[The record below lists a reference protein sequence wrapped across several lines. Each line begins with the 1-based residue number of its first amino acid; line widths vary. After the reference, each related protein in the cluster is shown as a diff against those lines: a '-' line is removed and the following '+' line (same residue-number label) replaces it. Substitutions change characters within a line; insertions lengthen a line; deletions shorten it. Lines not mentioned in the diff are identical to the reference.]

1 MLQGATLLL
10 SAVLIFNSVSAQS
23 QRGERVIPE
32 GTVIQLSLVDPLSS
46 KLSEPGDKV
55 TAIVK
60 NDVSVDGSVL
70 LRQGTEI
77 VGRVTQ
83 TRPAGRPFRGG
94 VLHVTF
100 ERAIID
106 GQPYKISAI
115 IQSASDFTRD
125 EKVKSDT
132 EGTLKGG
139 TDGSQTLTNVLT
151 AGGLGM
157 LGAMV
162 VVLAGSEGRGG
173 GIGGIGLGGAGS
185 AAGAAVLGG
194 SMAAGLLLTKGKEVR
209 LDGSSI
215 IRLKLAR
222 PIVIE

>member
-1 MLQGATLLL
+1 MFRTIPFLLALALATNN
-10 SAVLIFNSVSAQS
+10 LIAQVKTGD
-23 QRGERVIPE
+23 RIIPE
-32 GTVIQLSLVDPLSS
+32 GTVIQLSLTDPLSS

-55 TAIVK
+55 TAIIK
-60 NDVSVDGSVL
+60 NDVSVDGRIL
-70 LRQGTEI
+70 LSKGTEI
-77 VGRVTQ
+77 TGRVTQ
-83 TRPAGRPFRGG
+83 SRPAKRPFKGG
-94 VLHVTF
+94 QLHVTF
-100 ERAIID
+100 DRAIID
-106 GQPYKISAI
+106 GLPYKLSAI

-139 TDGSQTLTNVLT
+139 TDGDKTLTNVLT

-162 VVLAGSEGRGG
+162 VILAGSEGRGT
-173 GIGGIGLGGAGS
+173 GIGGLGGAGS

-209 LDGSSI
+209 LDSSSI